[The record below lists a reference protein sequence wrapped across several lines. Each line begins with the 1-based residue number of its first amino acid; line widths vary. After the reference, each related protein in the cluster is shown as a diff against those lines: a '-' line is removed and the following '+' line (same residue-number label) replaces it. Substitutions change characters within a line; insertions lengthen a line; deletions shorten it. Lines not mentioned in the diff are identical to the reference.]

1 MKASP
6 ATGARRLLL
15 AGLAILVGTAIGVGA
30 VAFYRFQLDQSR
42 QDFED
47 DLLTIAD
54 LTVKQLVAW
63 RAERLGDGG
72 ILTDSPFL
80 AEAAMGWRAA
90 PEPAATQRLLAEFRG
105 LQQHYRYQD
114 VSLVNADGRIELS
127 LSGAAGALAGED
139 AAALAL
145 ALHNR
150 RAVLTELHLGK
161 AHPFPHLSVIAP
173 LFPAANPERAALGA
187 IRLLID
193 ARKSLYPLLASWPTS
208 HSSGETVL
216 VRRDGDQALALSPL
230 RYSPGAELRK
240 GVALSRTERPAVRA
254 ILGEATSVMDGR
266 DYRGTPVVAAVR
278 AVPDSPW
285 FLGAKMDRAEAFAA
299 GRSRAVLTLSLMLSG
314 AGVLVALGAALW
326 QRREKAYYR
335 AAEQASRA
343 EIALR
348 RGREQEIERLNTQLE
363 ERVAQRT
370 AELAKAKEAAEVAT
384 RAKSYF
390 LANMSHEIR
399 TPMNA
404 IMGFVHLLQQEDPDP
419 ARRDKLDKIDT
430 ASRHLLQL
438 INDIL
443 DLAKIEEQRLALERL
458 ELDLEAVIRDVCIL
472 VGAKAYAKG
481 LELVLDL
488 DPMAIAPAPLIGD
501 PTRLTQVLLNF
512 LGNAVKFTERG
523 AIRLRVR
530 AIEDRPDDQLLRFEV
545 EDTGIG
551 IAPEHLGRLFA
562 VFEQADSSTT
572 RRYGGTGLGL
582 AINRRLSQ
590 LMGGEVGVTS
600 TPGVGSTFW
609 FTARLGRRPGAAPHP
624 PPPLNLRG
632 WRALVV
638 DDQPTA
644 REVLAAILTAWGIA
658 VTTLDGGAAALARLR
673 SAEPHFDLILM
684 DWRMP
689 ELDGIATARAIAA
702 LALAH
707 APIRLLLVTAFDD
720 MRLRGE
726 ATAAGCAGV
735 LIKPVTPADLHDALS
750 RVLAGTAPTVSTA
763 RITPSAAAAA
773 LFAAHQGTSVL
784 LAEDDPIN
792 QEVSEGLLRAVGLE
806 VAIANNGAEA
816 LAMVQRAPYALIL
829 MDMQM
834 PELDGPVA
842 TGLIRATPN
851 GQRVPI
857 IAMTANAF
865 ADDRE
870 RCLAAG
876 MDAFITKPVDPVV
889 LYTCL
894 LHWLPPASAPQP
906 AGVVGVP
913 GPERAPERAPEPVL
927 GKHAIRDPALY
938 HRLLRRF
945 VASYQAA
952 GHEIAALSARGER
965 PAAAALAHT
974 LKGAAGTLG
983 LTQVA
988 RGAAAIEQD
997 IKAAQPSAAGEE
1009 RLQAALDAAVAAITA
1024 LVGEEPDAL

>member
-1 MKASP
+1 MPLTRTLFPATHRRRPSLAGAGAMKASP

-404 IMGFVHLLQQEDPDP
+404 ILGFAYLLENEIVAPKPREWLVKVTSAAQN
-419 ARRDKLDKIDT
+419 
-430 ASRHLLQL
+430 LLNL
-438 INDIL
+438 LNDIL
-443 DLAKIEEQRLALERL
+443 DLSKIEAERIVALT
-458 ELDLEAVIRDVCIL
+458 A
-472 VGAKAYAKG
+472 
-481 LELVLDL
+481 
-488 DPMAIAPAPLIGD
+488 
-501 PTRLTQVLLNF
+501 N
-512 LGNAVKFTERG
+512 
-523 AIRLRVR
+523 
-530 AIEDRPDDQLLRFEV
+530 AIEDDR
-545 EDTGIG
+545 
-551 IAPEHLGRLFA
+551 
-562 VFEQADSSTT
+562 QA
-572 RRYGGTGLGL
+572 
-582 AINRRLSQ
+582 
-590 LMGGEVGVTS
+590 
-600 TPGVGSTFW
+600 
-609 FTARLGRRPGAAPHP
+609 
-624 PPPLNLRG
+624 
-632 WRALVV
+632 
-638 DDQPTA
+638 
-644 REVLAAILTAWGIA
+644 
-658 VTTLDGGAAALARLR
+658 
-673 SAEPHFDLILM
+673 
-684 DWRMP
+684 
-689 ELDGIATARAIAA
+689 
-702 LALAH
+702 
-707 APIRLLLVTAFDD
+707 
-720 MRLRGE
+720 
-726 ATAAGCAGV
+726 
-735 LIKPVTPADLHDALS
+735 
-750 RVLAGTAPTVSTA
+750 
-763 RITPSAAAAA
+763 
-773 LFAAHQGTSVL
+773 
-784 LAEDDPIN
+784 
-792 QEVSEGLLRAVGLE
+792 
-806 VAIANNGAEA
+806 
-816 LAMVQRAPYALIL
+816 
-829 MDMQM
+829 
-834 PELDGPVA
+834 
-842 TGLIRATPN
+842 
-851 GQRVPI
+851 
-857 IAMTANAF
+857 
-865 ADDRE
+865 
-870 RCLAAG
+870 CLAAG
-876 MDAFITKPVDPVV
+876 MNDHIPKPVNPGR
-889 LYTCL
+889 LYGL
-894 LHWLPPASAPQP
+894 LLQWLP
-906 AGVVGVP
+906 
-913 GPERAPERAPEPVL
+913 
-927 GKHAIRDPALY
+927 
-938 HRLLRRF
+938 
-945 VASYQAA
+945 
-952 GHEIAALSARGER
+952 
-965 PAAAALAHT
+965 
-974 LKGAAGTLG
+974 
-983 LTQVA
+983 
-988 RGAAAIEQD
+988 RGAAPAADAASAQGQGAGLLRDGVAPAGATTPPLTHAEQAAARALLERIEQLLIHGD
-997 IKAAQPSAAGEE
+997 LAVKETLRREHASLRALLGDAAHILTQQVAAFDFE
-1009 RLQAALDAAVAAITA
+1009 AALLTLREASTW
-1024 LVGEEPDAL
+1024 